1 MLTSRLPLHKT
12 LDFCHTHSFLGV
24 MITAMN
30 DDTSS
35 TLSSVE
41 RKIHAI
47 KNTLPKPT
55 LEPTDDDSSET
66 LNETLLLLDNTSENE
81 NISEPSHMRKVV
93 EDPTVPQDNT
103 QNNTELALKVDV
115 AKEVAQDH
123 SLQLVTHELEASE
136 STSDDGIKAAINEG
150 LAAANQQVLQA
161 QEAIQEQLQPA
172 DDSKAALEN
181 IATKTTML
189 QQMLGSDADL
199 VAEVDDTIVVALE
212 QEAQQKDALDEA
224 LWTDR
229 LPLKEKLEAE
239 LLQQLPEAAE
249 TKSLDYIQQHKQL
262 EDAQFKDMPLE
273 KDMSLEED
281 ISEQENYHVGSQLR
295 DAKVDEE
302 ITAVSISNTDRS
314 DTNLMAHTL
323 DDGEMAGQLLLEENE
338 SMSQSDMSS
347 SDMSQSEVSDKSVR
361 QDNPIFHWMISPIT
375 RARKRRAEKERLVQE
390 EREVAKQAAQAALEQ
405 AQREQ
410 AQREQKEAGI
420 LAQQDSDKPDSD
432 KQAET
437 ERSQE
442 QADPLGIDNVDIQ
455 NVTVGQSVDK
465 GQSTDVLTDA
475 LTDRSEQPLLEQKAD
490 SANTLINPLSHNLN
504 EISEPSAEKKREED
518 SEEDIE
524 KDIEKEVSESESSEG
539 KLAEAEE
546 TVQDSKAEAKE
557 IADAVEASSVDNSS
571 EAEEVLEPQEA
582 IAGDE
587 AAQLEAEGISE
598 ENPELKQNEST
609 LQWWGDYQM
618 DVNEMGLWQIG
629 PTSVEIHRLEHEWR
643 IITETG
649 ENPLDSTMEVFYPLP
664 SSHPSLESKMRRYMF
679 HKSTGI
685 VNLRPNLAD
694 RAIIVKPE
702 TPFEVRNGEQI
713 TMYVSTPI
721 WVRITTPGT
730 PKPLRSI
737 ASFRSPDIW
746 YGEDTRTGEL
756 CYYSKLLGQ
765 LTLEGVQRRPY
776 RAVTPMVLQNRSKEP
791 LLIERIRL
799 PMRYLNLYAAKDNF
813 LWTSKLY
820 LIQRRN
826 NHTRIRVDRGA
837 PQEMGEHHLV
847 AHAELKMPRYLR
859 MSAFSRFNFA
869 RGGDV

>member
-1 MLTSRLPLHKT
+1 
-12 LDFCHTHSFLGV
+12 

-55 LEPTDDDSSET
+55 LEPTDSHSSQAP
-66 LNETLLLLDNTSENE
+66 NQALLLLENTAE
-81 NISEPSHMRKVV
+81 NIPEPSHARNVL
-93 EDPTVPQDNT
+93 EDPIVPQDNT
-103 QNNTELALKVDV
+103 QNNTELALNVDV

-189 QQMLGSDADL
+189 QQMLG
-199 VAEVDDTIVVALE
+199 DDTDIVGEGDDAIVVALE
-212 QEAQQKDALDEA
+212 QEPQQKDTLDDTR
-224 LWTDR
+224 WTNS

-249 TKSLDYIQQHKQL
+249 TKSLDYIQQHTQL
-262 EDAQFKDMPLE
+262 EDAQFKDMP
-273 KDMSLEED
+273 LEED

-302 ITAVSISNTDRS
+302 INAVSISDTS
-314 DTNLMAHTL
+314 DTNLTTHTL
-323 DDGEMAGQLLLEENE
+323 DDGEMAGQLLLEANE
-338 SMSQSDMSS
+338 AMSQSDMSS
-347 SDMSQSEVSDKSVR
+347 SDMSDKSVR

-375 RARKRRAEKERLVQE
+375 RARKRRAEKERLAQE
-390 EREVAKQAAQAALEQ
+390 EREAAKQAAQAALEQ

-410 AQREQKEAGI
+410 EEADVVV
-420 LAQQDSDKPDSD
+420 QQDSE
-432 KQAET
+432 KQAEEISQGQVDTFDTGNAKIGDTKTGDTKVLDDADDVDT
-437 ERSQE
+437 EAVKSE
-442 QADPLGIDNVDIQ
+442 TKSVKSAAEVNTQ
-455 NVTVGQSVDK
+455 NSTAVQSMDK
-465 GQSTDVLTDA
+465 AQSADA
-475 LTDRSEQPLLEQKAD
+475 LTDISEQPLLEQKLD
-490 SANTLINPLSHNLN
+490 SANRHINPLSKNLN
-504 EISEPSAEKKREED
+504 EISQLSAGKELEE
-518 SEEDIE
+518 
-524 KDIEKEVSESESSEG
+524 EVSESESSER
-539 KLAEAEE
+539 KSAEAEE

-557 IADAVEASSVDNSS
+557 IADAVEASSVDSS

-629 PTSVEIHRLEHEWR
+629 PTSIEIHRLEHEWR
-643 IITETG
+643 IVTETG